1 MRARVGRRGTGL
13 NARGGVPPVIGSDG
27 ARGERAEGP
36 TGPPARSVRGQKR
49 GAAGNG
55 LRYVHDS
62 QPGIR
67 RQRRGRGFT
76 YLAADGSRLTDEAEL
91 RRIRTLAIPPAWTDV
106 WICTSPRGHIQAT
119 GRDARGRKQH
129 RYHQRWHE
137 MRGVN
142 KFDRMAAFGETLPA
156 IRARV
161 DELLGRPGL
170 PREKV
175 VAAAVRLLD
184 LTSIRVGNDEYA
196 RTNESYGLTTLQD
209 DHAEIHGKHVSL
221 NFRGKSGKEHEI
233 GVDDQRLARIMQRCQ
248 DLEGQTLFQYV
259 GGDGEPQAINSSD
272 VNRFLRE
279 TAGQD
284 FTAKD
289 FRTWNGTV
297 RCAAALRDSEE
308 AGSERERKR
317 RVNTAVRSASELLG
331 NTATICRKSYIHPA
345 VISAYTKGDLPPA
358 QGAGTEER
366 PGLSDDEAYTLQ
378 FLEPHDGA
386 GVART
391 AS

>member
-1 MRARVGRRGTGL
+1 M
-13 NARGGVPPVIGSDG
+13 
-27 ARGERAEGP
+27 
-36 TGPPARSVRGQKR
+36 
-49 GAAGNG
+49 
-55 LRYVHDS
+55 
-62 QPGIR
+62 
-67 RQRRGRGFT
+67 
-76 YLAADGSRLTDEAEL
+76 YLAPDGSRMTDEAEL

-106 WICTSPRGHIQAT
+106 WICPSSRGHIQAT

-137 MRGVN
+137 MRGAT
-142 KFDRMAAFGETLPA
+142 KFDRMAAFGEALPA

-161 DELLGRPGL
+161 DKLLGLPGL

-209 DHAEIHGKHVSL
+209 EHAEIHGKHVTLS
-221 NFRGKSGKEHEI
+221 FRGKSGKEHEI
-233 GVDDQRLARIMQRCQ
+233 GVDDRRLARIMQRCQ
-248 DLEGQTLFQYV
+248 DLEGQALFQYV
-259 GGDGEPQAINSSD
+259 GMDGEPQAINSSD

-279 TAGQD
+279 TTGQD

-297 RCAAALRDSEE
+297 RCAAALRDSPE
-308 AGSERERKR
+308 ATSERERKR
-317 RVNTAVRSASELLG
+317 QVNAAVRSAAELLG

-345 VISAYTKGDLPPA
+345 VFDAYTKGLLPPS
-358 QGAGTEER
+358 EVPLIEVR
-366 PGLSDDEAYTLQ
+366 PGLSDDEAFALQ
-378 FLEPHDGA
+378 FLEPAGGA
-386 GVART
+386 GETRK